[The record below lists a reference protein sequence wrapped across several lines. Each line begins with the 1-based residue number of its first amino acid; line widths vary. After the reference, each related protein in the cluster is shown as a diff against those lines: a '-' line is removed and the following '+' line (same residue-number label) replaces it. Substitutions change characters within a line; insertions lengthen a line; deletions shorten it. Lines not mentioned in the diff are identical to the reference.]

1 MLRVIVLVLAAL
13 VSLAGCKESN
23 RESKPNS
30 LAKDNIGKPISI
42 EGRCENR
49 KGGACVVD
57 EAGAVVWVDGLN
69 QWAEGLN
76 ASGDQGKKVKV
87 TGVLAEDNA
96 LPVYIPEDK
105 YDLRQG
111 IPMPKG
117 TDLAKASHRY
127 LLKNV
132 QWSLAP

>member
-1 MLRVIVLVLAAL
+1 MPRVIVLVLAAL

-23 RESKPNS
+23 RESQPNS
-30 LAKDNIGKPISI
+30 LAKDNLGKQISI

-57 EAGAVVWVDGLN
+57 AESAVVWVDGLRE
-69 QWAEGLN
+69 WPEGLG
-76 ASGDQGKKVKV
+76 ASGQQGKKVKV
-87 TGVLAEDNA
+87 TGTLAEDNA

-105 YDLRQG
+105 YDIRQG
-111 IPMPKG
+111 IPVPKG

-127 LLKNV
+127 VLKNV
-132 QWSLAP
+132 QWSLAQ